1 MKSSSSSFGEMR
13 CEYRAQ
19 AIQEARRP
27 HIAAARRSMS
37 NLHQCKTVSIIPL
50 ARVL

>member
-27 HIAAARRSMS
+27 HIAAARRCPTST
-37 NLHQCKTVSIIPL
+37 NVKLCP
-50 ARVL
+50 